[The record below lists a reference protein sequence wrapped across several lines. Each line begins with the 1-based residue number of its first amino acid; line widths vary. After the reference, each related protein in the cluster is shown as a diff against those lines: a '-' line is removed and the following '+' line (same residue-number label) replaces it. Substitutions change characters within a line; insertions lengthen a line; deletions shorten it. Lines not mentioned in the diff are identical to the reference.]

1 MSLGQWGQFGLNVQN
16 TGTSNAWNATL
27 LDQLPSGA
35 TGGMCNTTPQV
46 LSAQIFQAD
55 GVTPVAGKGPLV
67 PGTDFSISYV
77 GASTCRLTLTMLTA
91 AATISPTQRLI
102 ITYRTQLDAN
112 SQNGAQLTNI
122 AGAVQWFDAD
132 SSVSTRQA
140 FNRTL
145 ARDQCLDEPGRL
157 GRDHGRS

>member
-1 MSLGQWGQFGLNVQN
+1 VGTVRLNVQN
-16 TGTSNAWNATL
+16 TGTSDAWNVTL
-27 LDQLPSGA
+27 HDELPSGS

-46 LSAQIFQAD
+46 LSAQVFQAD
-55 GVTPVAGKGPLV
+55 GVTPAKGRWFQAP
-67 PGTDFSISYV
+67 
-77 GASTCRLTLTMLTA
+77 TLDQLHRCAHLQAHADHAYCTG
-91 AATISPTQRLI
+91 TISPTQRLI

-140 FNRTL
+140 FTRSLTDGTPASSISKTRTPS
-145 ARDQCLDEPGRL
+145 Q
-157 GRDHGRS
+157 